1 MLPIE
6 PCNEIY
12 FPCFH
17 FISSRYAVRRIGFF
31 FCLLRN
37 ESFLVKFFFIFFC
50 VPRFIVHFFFFFFRQ
65 FSLENESGLLVLLT
79 DWGLKNCGYS
89 NIWIINYPKKQLV
102 EIIIFIID
110 FFLFVESESFLVIF
124 EVSCFSLYRFFLGNF
139 LSKMDYWYIDKVWGL
154 KNRGYRDASDKNY
167 PESFSIIFNA
177 SRLYF

>member
-50 VPRFIVHFFFFFFRQ
+50 VPRFIVHFFFFFF
-65 FSLENESGLLVLLT
+65 LGKKL
-79 DWGLKNCGYS
+79 LKNDSPIYQFLEFNYYCL
-89 NIWIINYPKKQLV
+89 IIVYR
-102 EIIIFIID
+102 IIGISDNRTFTLIVRQKFEKCAKTSISINDFIID
-110 FFLFVESESFLVIF
+110 IYMYTYFFHFL
-124 EVSCFSLYRFFLGNF
+124 NF
-139 LSKMDYWYIDKVWGL
+139 
-154 KNRGYRDASDKNY
+154 
-167 PESFSIIFNA
+167 
-177 SRLYF
+177 